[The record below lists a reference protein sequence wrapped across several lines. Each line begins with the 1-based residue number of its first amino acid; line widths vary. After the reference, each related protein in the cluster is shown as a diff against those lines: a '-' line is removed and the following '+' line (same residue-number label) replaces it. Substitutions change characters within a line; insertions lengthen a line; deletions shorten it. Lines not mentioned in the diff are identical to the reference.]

1 MWPLH
6 DTSNVNIGIIVR
18 KLSNPGGAERSQFRL
33 AERLGRNH
41 SVDII
46 GLYGVPGKDQESLR
60 VRESLGRRIPVSIN
74 RLYRLA
80 DARFRGYRQLVSRDY
95 DLIITQ
101 HAGVAIGAT
110 LKRRQSVPHI
120 VFVHDYEPLG
130 MDSPPQPNPV
140 AVATTFVGQRL
151 RRIIEHPWYVEADA
165 ISAPSE
171 YMARQLREF
180 DLEPLI
186 INALVPAEKFG
197 QTADHVRNEF
207 QGDFRAQTSS
217 DLPTLLHITPTISK
231 GIETT
236 LDVAAMRPNW
246 QIVLVGRFD
255 NDVLAERANNAPN
268 IEPLGHIPD
277 IRDAYRRADVLLIP
291 SKWAEPGATVAIE
304 AGLAGI
310 PPIVSDRGGLPELVA
325 NDEQLVRSERP
336 GAYVETAEDIFDSYD
351 EYSQSA
357 EKYARGLRADVQIKR
372 FRTAVQDR
380 CGLSL

>member
-1 MWPLH
+1 M
-6 DTSNVNIGIIVR
+6 NIGIIVR

-33 AERLGRNH
+33 AERLGHNH

-46 GLYGVPGKDQESLR
+46 GLYGVPGKGQESLR
-60 VRESLGRRIPVSIN
+60 IRESLGRRVPVSIN

-80 DARFRGYRQLVSRDY
+80 DARFRGYRQLASRDY

-110 LKRRQSVPHI
+110 LKRRQSVPHF

-151 RRIIEHPWYVEADA
+151 RRMIEHPWYAEADA

-171 YMARQLREF
+171 YMASRFRAY
-180 DLEPLI
+180 DLEPVV

-197 QTADHVRNEF
+197 RTAVHGRNDS
-207 QGDFRAQTSS
+207 QGDFQPQTSS
-217 DLPTLLHITPTISK
+217 NPPTLLHITPTISK
-231 GIETT
+231 GIEIT

-246 QIVLVGRFD
+246 QILLVGRFD
-255 NDVLAERANNAPN
+255 NDVLTERANNTQN
-268 IEPLGHIPD
+268 IETLGHIPD
-277 IRDAYRRADVLLIP
+277 IRDAYRRADVLLVP

-310 PPIVSDRGGLPELVA
+310 PPIVADRGGLPELVA
-325 NDEQLVRSERP
+325 NDEQRVRSDTP
-336 GAYVETAEDIFDSYD
+336 GAYVKTAEEIFDAY
-351 EYSQSA
+351 EKYSQSS
-357 EKYARGLRADVQIKR
+357 EKYAHGLRANLQVKR
-372 FRTAVQDR
+372 FRTAVQER
-380 CGLSL
+380 CGISL